1 MSSVRGFIREIRPRY
16 LAGTQRKAM
25 ADAGVTN
32 VYEQGTKRSIAV
44 RADLERSL
52 RSGDVVAVLHA
63 FLLADQAKRG
73 KSRADLRKAVDAIES
88 RGASIWELYTGLR
101 STDKRERDTMLRAAV
116 EALARGR
123 HKRSAN
129 DKRLGRPKWEP
140 TELEKAKARAEWHS
154 RKHAT
159 WQDAVATLQK
169 LDKRWSGA
177 RAYRT
182 FGKRNAD

>member
-1 MSSVRGFIREIRPRY
+1 MSSVRGFVREIRPRY
-16 LAGTQRKAM
+16 SATGQRKAM

-63 FLLADQAKRG
+63 FLLADQSKRG
-73 KSRADLRKAVDAIES
+73 QARADLWKAVDAIES

-101 STDKRERDTMLRAAV
+101 STDKRQRDMMLRAAV

-123 HKRSAN
+123 HKRSEN
-129 DKRLGRPKWEP
+129 DKRGRPAWEP
-140 TELEKAKARAEWHS
+140 SETEKLKAEVIWRNPKY
-154 RKHAT
+154 T
-159 WQDAVATLQK
+159 WAQAVTEMRK
-169 LDKRWSGA
+169 LDKRWSGP
-177 RAYRT
+177 RAYRL
-182 FGKRNAD
+182 FKKRNED